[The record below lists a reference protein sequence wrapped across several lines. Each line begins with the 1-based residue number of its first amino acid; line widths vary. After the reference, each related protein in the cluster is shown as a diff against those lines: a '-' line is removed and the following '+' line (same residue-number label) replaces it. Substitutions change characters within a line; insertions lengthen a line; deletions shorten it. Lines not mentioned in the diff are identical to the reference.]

1 MRDSLSI
8 LLFYFLFPR
17 AHTHTHI
24 DRQTDRQTKHQLN
37 ENTSW
42 FSRIT
47 LTLNEK
53 LSFQLLQSIYHMAR
67 LSDCSLTLLTLFLFL
82 SAHFCF
88 FCVDQLNANCLLFIP
103 LKIDSLLGDG
113 FRLFTRVELRKKV
126 YYRQFITMT
135 TMYNFV
141 LNQVGLF
148 GVSFGFFLNPDLN
161 FNYLITNT
169 KKKKTKK

>member
-1 MRDSLSI
+1 MIDYITSIACRTPIDTHYI
-8 LLFYFLFPR
+8 LLFYFRVLYN
-17 AHTHTHI
+17 I
-24 DRQTDRQTKHQLN
+24 IVQTRTCQRT
-37 ENTSW
+37 
-42 FSRIT
+42 
-47 LTLNEK
+47 
-53 LSFQLLQSIYHMAR
+53 
-67 LSDCSLTLLTLFLFL
+67 FL
-82 SAHFCF
+82 
-88 FCVDQLNANCLLFIP
+88 
-103 LKIDSLLGDG
+103 DSLLGDG